1 MNAEKL
7 SISGVPETMLQT
19 MYARAVSS
27 QKSGHKFYDGKAIEM
42 AEALHY
48 DFSKAEKDAM
58 MSSGVLART
67 LLLDKMVGEF
77 VRQNPH
83 GTVVNIACGL
93 DTRFY
98 RVDNGTIWWYN
109 LDLPETIAVRR
120 RFLQEEGRV
129 QMIAKSAMDP
139 SWAKQVDATGGNV
152 LVIIEGLTMYLTEND
167 VARMLRIIG
176 RRFSR
181 VKIFLEFMNPWIVRH
196 VREKSIEASQAKF
209 TWGVGSGRELESMAP
224 GLRWIEDVSLVEGMK
239 ELYPIYRVIGRIPLV
254 RGLSNKLAILE
265 R

>member
-1 MNAEKL
+1 MSAERL

-19 MYARAVSS
+19 MYARAVYS
-27 QKSGHKFYDGKAIEM
+27 QRPGHKFYDGKAIEM
-42 AEALHY
+42 AKALHY
-48 DFSKAEKDAM
+48 DFSKAKKDAL

-67 LLLDKMVGEF
+67 LLLDRMVGEF
-77 VRQNPH
+77 VRQNPQ

-98 RVDNGTIWWYN
+98 RVDNGTIRWYN

-120 RFLQEEGRV
+120 RFFQEDARV

-152 LVIIEGLTMYLTEND
+152 LVIIEGLTMYLTESA

-181 VKIFLEFMNPWIVRH
+181 VKVFLEFMNPWIVRH

-209 TWGVGSGRELESMAP
+209 RWGIKSGRELESMAP
-224 GLRWIEDVSLVEGMK
+224 GLRWVEDVSLVEGMK
-239 ELYPIYRVIGRIPLV
+239 ELYPIYRVIGRIPQV
-254 RGLSNKLAILE
+254 RNLSNKLAILE